1 MLERESRR
9 ERILEAKSREI
20 KLKSKTAQK
29 VAPVQHHDE
38 DENGKPKL
46 TTEQIACIAS
56 EDEYKEGLAKEQ
68 KLRVPDEI
76 EEKPLPVTNN
86 GSKIKDDGPEN
97 EPSNEKVADSEV
109 EAIEKGGNEEDNDN
123 EDKAKADEKEK

>member
-38 DENGKPKL
+38 DDSSKPKL

-86 GSKIKDDGPEN
+86 GSKIPEN
-97 EPSNEKVADSEV
+97 EPDVNNEKVADSEV
-109 EAIEKGGNEEDNDN
+109 EAIEKGGNEGDNDN